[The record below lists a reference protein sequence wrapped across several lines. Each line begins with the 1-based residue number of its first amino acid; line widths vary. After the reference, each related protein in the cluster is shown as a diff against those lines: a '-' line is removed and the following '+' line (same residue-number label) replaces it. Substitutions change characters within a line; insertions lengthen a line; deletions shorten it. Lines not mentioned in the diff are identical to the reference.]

1 MPKAAPQS
9 LKTLGGLPEAAT
21 IPKTTA
27 VKPLSELFDNNR
39 LAGLY
44 EWNVIEF
51 GYYRSL
57 TDLLP
62 KIEEPSPIAE
72 IFAGRDNNE

>member
-1 MPKAAPQS
+1 VPTEEEIVKELASRIKADVEHF
-9 LKTLGGLPEAAT
+9 KGNLPERYSIAW
-21 IPKTTA
+21 
-27 VKPLSELFDNNR
+27 R
-39 LAGLY
+39 GYLAGLY
-44 EWNVIEF
+44 EWNAIEF